1 MNLSNVPKRF
11 MYLNLNRYKDNRPTC
26 TKMYSV
32 VQHPDNSLVLGVDVE
47 KAPPPAPPAPPT
59 PPPEEFVPQ
68 PLWLLVC
75 MRLMFLLQFALIF
88 QTFLTKPIYP
98 VIIVRM
104 GHTVLTSTVWII
116 NEIED
121 IHLNKKMAVI
131 YVLAACQLLM
141 VVINLTMLLDLY
153 LLLVIFIYAII
164 FSLFFGTR

>member
-1 MNLSNVPKRF
+1 

-47 KAPPPAPPAPPT
+47 KA

-141 VVINLTMLLDLY
+141 VVIILTMLLDLY

-164 FSLFFGTR
+164 FSLLFGTR